1 LSAIAAALFSYWVL
15 GETLT
20 VKGWIG
26 AGLVV
31 LAIVLGRFEKGP
43 VIVEESSK
51 QQIDEV
57 IE

>member
-1 LSAIAAALFSYWVL
+1 LSAIAAALFSYWAL

-31 LAIVLGRFEKGP
+31 LAIVLGRL
-43 VIVEESSK
+43 
-51 QQIDEV
+51 
-57 IE
+57 